1 MKAIQ
6 ELLNRRWILKKHDPD
21 LYFEI
26 KDQAKV
32 FSEFTKDKL
41 GYALIVNPILIKL
54 EKLPGK
60 AQEWMGIEAFES
72 TLTYVFFCH
81 VLMFMEDREPDEQF
95 ILSQITDYI
104 KSQPVEGEPVDW
116 TVYQQRKA
124 LIKVLDF
131 CKAEGLIVVSDGDDS
146 GFIGTETAVEVLY
159 ENTGASKYFVRRF
172 PFDVTQVNSIK
183 AFEQA
188 DWQSED
194 ADRGILRRHRIY
206 RRLLLE
212 PVVYSQGSDDQDF
225 LYIKNQRSVLSHD
238 FEQFIGSDLHIH
250 KNTAMLIF
258 PEGANIAE
266 ALPNRKNSSDIVLQ
280 CCYEIRQQV
289 SKGILLRQADDRI
302 HLSMVAWDQLLD
314 EVKVKYGTGWTKG
327 YREMPSASLK
337 AEINKLMT
345 QYGMLE
351 RDATYKE
358 VSILP
363 AAGKLVGNYPEA
375 YWKNSALQVEEDNFT
390 EEWDK
395 GEQGGKLEAF

>member
-1 MKAIQ
+1 MKAIK
-6 ELLNRRWILKKHDPD
+6 ELLNRRWILKKLDPD

-32 FSEFTKDKL
+32 FSEFAKDKL
-41 GYALIVNPILIKL
+41 GYALIVNPILVKL

-60 AQEWMGIEAFES
+60 AQVWMGIDAFDS
-72 TLTYVFFCH
+72 TLAYVFFCH
-81 VLMFMEDREPDEQF
+81 VLMFLEDREPDEQF
-95 ILSQITDYI
+95 ILPQITDYI
-104 KSQPVEGEPVDW
+104 RSQPVEGEPVDW

-131 CKAEGLIVVSDGDDS
+131 CKDEGLIVVSDGDDS
-146 GFIGTETAVEVLY
+146 GFVGSDTAVEVLY

-188 DWQSED
+188 DWQSDD

-238 FEQFIGSDLHIH
+238 FEQFIGADLQIH

-258 PEGANIAE
+258 PEGATLTE

-280 CCYEIRQQV
+280 CCYEIRRRVDDGVFFRQV
-289 SKGILLRQADDRI
+289 DDRI
-302 HLSMVAWDQLLD
+302 RLSKVAWDQLID
-314 EVKVKYGTGWTKG
+314 EVKLKYGGGWTKG
-327 YREMPSASLK
+327 YRDMPGSILK
-337 AEINKLMT
+337 DELNAIMT
-345 QYGMLE
+345 QYGMIE
-351 RDATYKE
+351 IDATHKE

-375 YWKNSALQVEEDNFT
+375 FWKNSALQVEEENFT

-395 GEQGGKLEAF
+395 GDQGGKLEA